1 MKGLVRMFEI
11 VVHRIGSR
19 YLNTPASNA
28 PLTQERE
35 DTKAYECDSLPCL
48 TSLDAAQFSV
58 LLGMKLLTQVISVQV
73 QLGKYLFPILVI

>member
-35 DTKAYECDSLPCL
+35 DTKAYECNSLRCL
-48 TSLDAAQFSV
+48 ISLDAAQLSV
-58 LLGMKLLTQVISVQV
+58 LLGMKFLTQIISAHV
-73 QLGKYLFPILVI
+73 QLGKF